1 MKEQTWT
8 LFYKLSKEKYG
19 NQNNQGRN
27 LKKKNSQSSK
37 PPKFDMKT
45 MYKKKMYTKHK
56 GEKYPQLTSFLICSN
71 TYLDLRHD
79 DAIT

>member
-45 MYKKKMYTKHK
+45 MYKRENVHK
-56 GEKYPQLTSFLICSN
+56 T
-71 TYLDLRHD
+71 
-79 DAIT
+79 